1 MKRMSVLAKMAAGA
15 LSLYFVLLSGC
26 ATNPQPPESQP
37 AESAAS
43 HSGER
48 ANTEIAEQIDGL
60 LRQGREVKILLVLSP
75 ESVTYVPARN
85 QSPPGPEWFESVA
98 RQVEAGYAAK
108 LLRSHPRATV
118 VDRSAMEKALKELEL
133 QSSGLVSVET
143 MTRVGGFVGANYIVS
158 LSFARHITNDGY
170 EDTHI
175 RKLIELAT
183 SRVLASDRVK
193 QEYRRDETDKPVLRL
208 ETLNGRPFVT
218 EADGKSYFK

>member
-1 MKRMSVLAKMAAGA
+1 
-15 LSLYFVLLSGC
+15 
-26 ATNPQPPESQP
+26 
-37 AESAAS
+37 
-43 HSGER
+43 
-48 ANTEIAEQIDGL
+48 
-60 LRQGREVKILLVLSP
+60 
-75 ESVTYVPARN
+75 
-85 QSPPGPEWFESVA
+85 
-98 RQVEAGYAAK
+98 
-108 LLRSHPRATV
+108 
-118 VDRSAMEKALKELEL
+118 MEKALKELEL

-193 QEYRRDETDKPVLRL
+193 QEYRRDETDKPILRL